1 MKKMSNKSFW
11 HTSRIAFVLKNLI
24 AALVVGV
31 VLLVVLIVWLR
42 SYTQHGVEVEIPSVT
57 GMYMQEALPIVEGEG
72 LRLVVIDSTYSRK
85 VPLGTIVEQN
95 PPAGSHAKLDRAI
108 YVTVNASTVRQI
120 VLPELHDISYRQ
132 AEATL
137 RSLGILVSGYVYEPS
152 EYKDLVLDIR
162 QGDKSIEVGERVA
175 EGSAVT
181 LVVGRGK
188 GTGTVDVPSLQGRSL
203 VEVRSLLLANYL
215 TLGAVMSDIEATEE
229 VQNELFV
236 YWQEPAAGTNVQ
248 EGTRVDVR
256 LTDNVEKAITSNN
269 TDSEEEFF

>member
-1 MKKMSNKSFW
+1 MKKMSFKTFW
-11 HTSRIAFVLKNLI
+11 HTSRTAFVLKNLI
-24 AALVVGV
+24 AALLVGV
-31 VLLVVLIVWLR
+31 VLLVVLLVWLR
-42 SYTQHGVEVEIPSVT
+42 SYTQHGVEVEVPAVT
-57 GMYMQEALPIVEGEG
+57 GMYMQEAVPIVEGEG

-85 VPLGTIVEQN
+85 VPLGTIVEQT

-137 RSLGILVSGYVYEPS
+137 RSLGITVSGYVYEPS

-162 QGDKSIEVGERVA
+162 QGDKSIEMGERIS

-188 GTGTVDVPSLQGRSL
+188 GSGTVVVPSLQGRSL

-215 TLGAVMSDIEATEE
+215 TLGAVISDIETSEE
-229 VQNELFV
+229 TQNELFV
-236 YWQEPAAGTNVQ
+236 YWQEPDAGANVQ
-248 EGTRVDVR
+248 EGSRVDVR
-256 LTDNVEKAITSNN
+256 LTDNIEKAITSNN
-269 TDSEEEFF
+269 TEGEEEFF

>member
-11 HTSRIAFVLKNLI
+11 HTSRTAFVLKNLI

-31 VLLVVLIVWLR
+31 VLLVVLIIWLR

>member
-137 RSLGILVSGYVYEPS
+137 RSLGILVSDYVYEPS

>member
-11 HTSRIAFVLKNLI
+11 HTSRTAFVLKNLI

-215 TLGAVMSDIEATEE
+215 TLGAVMSDIEVTEE

>member
-11 HTSRIAFVLKNLI
+11 HTSRTAFVLKNLI